1 MDLSSKGALTLA
13 LIRGGMPYSFCTS
26 GWSEVARDD
35 TELPVIIPRG
45 HTFATAWDRLL
56 IGKTRKQSYG
66 LYLKTRPGSDMV
78 GTRFGVGEG
87 DATSNSLLSKDEPFL
102 NRRRVGKV
110 WDRVCRS

>member
-1 MDLSSKGALTLA
+1 MGLSSKGALTLA

-35 TELPVIIPRG
+35 TELPLIIPRG

-56 IGKTRKQSYG
+56 MVKTREQSYG
-66 LYLKTRPGSDMV
+66 LYLKTRLGSDMV
-78 GTRFGVGEG
+78 GKRFGVGED
-87 DATSNSLLSKDEPFL
+87 DAASNSPLSQYEPSP